1 MKRKLHFTLVTIAS
15 LIYGQTVNSQI
26 ITYNFNSL
34 TAPTTIITGFTPKDG
49 TQEVVTGS
57 SLGLTDNTTNVM
69 HPKLPS
75 SNYNTVADLDNFPTT
90 AADYSVSWK
99 EYITAGSTQMKKG
112 FLLRGTGTSGY
123 QVGIKLG
130 YLFLVQTESSGT
142 EISFRILKSDGT
154 SSLTGFVN
162 NKYTVSGF
170 ALNAPMWYRASA
182 IGSTLKLEY
191 STDGITFT
199 VGATFTDTTYAT
211 AGATQ
216 LVTGI
221 GINSLDYYY
230 DDITYR
236 AGASLGIP
244 SVSLD
249 EKSIVVFKKDNT
261 ININSTAMAIKSVQ
275 LLDLNGRVIATK
287 NNVNALETS
296 FANLTFGRGIILVK
310 ITGTNNK
317 VVTRKLVN

>member
-1 MKRKLHFTLVTIAS
+1 MKKKLQFALVTIAS
-15 LIYGQTVNSQI
+15 LVYGQTVNAQT
-26 ITYNFNSL
+26 ITYNFENV
-34 TAPTTIITGFTPKDG
+34 TAPTTTITGFTPKDG
-49 TQEVVTGS
+49 TQEVVTGAS
-57 SLGLTDNTTNVM
+57 VGLIGNTTNIM

-75 SNYNTVADLDNFPTT
+75 ANYNTVADLDNFPTT
-90 AADYSVSWK
+90 NADYSVTWK
-99 EYITAGSTQMKKG
+99 EYVGVAATQLKKG

-142 EISFRILKSDGT
+142 EISFRILKADGT
-154 SSLTGFVN
+154 ANLTGFVN

-170 ALNAPMWYRASA
+170 ALNKAMWYRASV

-199 VGATFTDTTYAT
+199 VGATFTDTTYTT

-221 GINSLDYYY
+221 GINSLEYYY

-236 AGASLGIP
+236 AGASLGVP
-244 SVSLD
+244 SVSLN
-249 EKSIVVFKKDNT
+249 EKNFTAFKKDNT
-261 ININSTAMAIKSVQ
+261 ISINSTDTAIKSVK
-275 LLDLNGRVIATK
+275 LFDANGRLIATK

-296 FANLTFGRGIILVK
+296 LSSQDFAKGLILVQ
-310 ITGTNNK
+310 ITGANDK
-317 VVTRKLVN
+317 VVTLKLVN

>member
-1 MKRKLHFTLVTIAS
+1 MKRKLQFTLVTIAG
-15 LIYGQTVNSQI
+15 LMYGQGINAQTV
-26 ITYNFNSL
+26 TYDFNSL
-34 TAPTTIITGFTPKDG
+34 TAPTTTISGFTPKDG
-49 TQEVVTGS
+49 TQEVVTGAS
-57 SLGLTDNTTNVM
+57 VGLTGNTTNVM

-75 SNYNTVADLDNFPTT
+75 ANYNTVADLDNFPTT
-90 AADYSVSWK
+90 NTDYSVTWK
-99 EYITAGSTQMKKG
+99 EYVGVAATQLKKG
-112 FLLRGTGTSGY
+112 FLLRGTGLSGY

-142 EISFRILKSDGT
+142 EISFRILKADGT
-154 SSLTGFVN
+154 SGLTGFVN

-199 VGATFTDTTYAT
+199 VGATFTDTTYTT

-221 GINSLDYYY
+221 GINSLEYYY

-244 SVSLD
+244 SVSLN
-249 EKSIVVFKKDNT
+249 EKSFAVFKKDNT
-261 ININSTAMAIKSVQ
+261 ISINSTEMAIKSVQ
-275 LLDLNGRVIATK
+275 LFDVNGRVIATK

-296 FANLTFGRGIILVK
+296 LSNQDFAKGIILVQ
-310 ITGTNNK
+310 ITGANDK
-317 VVTRKLVN
+317 VATLKLIN